1 MEFVDIL
8 ERNLYLDTV
17 ADSLDIDG
25 LADGFLVLIQV
36 PYEAQNPLRFMEGQ
50 LLVPSVSLVTEHN
63 GQLRIQI
70 RCLVE
75 SVLDLGSGKSCGLL
89 EDLRIRQ
96 EGDGR
101 SRLLCLP
108 DDREEPFFKLK
119 VRLALPVP
127 VMENLPFSLH
137 LDIHPLREGIDNRGT
152 DTVKAAGCLVG
163 IAVELAAGMERRE
176 DHALRRDTLLVHA
189 DRNPSSVIADR
200 AAAIS
205 VQRHIDSGAV
215 PGQMLIDRVVDN
227 LVDQMIQSA
236 AGGTA
241 DIHARPPSD
250 CLQPFDDLYG
260 TCVVIFCHASIF
272 LTIFPAALYML
283 CAGITPLT
291 LFTG

>member
-25 LADGFLVLIQV
+25 LADGFLVLVQV
-36 PYEAQNPLRFMEGQ
+36 PDKPQDSLRFMEGQ
-50 LLVPSVSLVTEHN
+50 LLVPSVPLISEHN

-70 RCLVE
+70 RCLVK
-75 SVLDLGSGKSCGLL
+75 SVLDLGCRKPCGLF

-96 EGDGR
+96 EGDDGPR
-101 SRLLCLP
+101 FLRLS
-108 DDREEPFFKLK
+108 DDREETFFKLQ
-119 VRLALPVP
+119 VRLPLPVP

-215 PGQMLIDRVVDN
+215 PGQVLIDRVVDN
-227 LVDQMIQSA
+227 LIDQMIQSA
-236 AGGTA
+236 AGSTA
-241 DIHARPPSD
+241 DIHARSSPD
-250 CLQPFDDLYG
+250 RLQSFDDLYG